1 MDSIWRAID
10 TAFKFCKVSTFFQV
24 DVVEITEETCDIDV
38 IEVDIGL
45 DPNVSH
51 QMENTDNNLV
61 SHGSHVQVLD
71 EESGM
76 NENSE
81 VETRLTDANAASR
94 ATESSEADG
103 ALNARKEC
111 LAGDEGSCLISEGV
125 ENVDTVRIPRKK
137 SKWLADWLIEAAE
150 WEGCSLSRDTGLC
163 ASQSSQRRASEENL
177 PFRFSSIN
185 RRVNTAPTTGAFSPS
200 QVQQERQ

>member
-10 TAFKFCKVSTFFQV
+10 AAFKFCKVARFCQV

-61 SHGSHVQVLD
+61 SHGSYVHVLD
-71 EESGM
+71 EESVM
-76 NENSE
+76 NETSE
-81 VETRLTDANAASR
+81 VETRLMDANGASR
-94 ATESSEADG
+94 ATESSDADG
-103 ALNARKEC
+103 ALNARKEF
-111 LAGDEGSCLISEGV
+111 LAGEEGSCLVSESV
-125 ENVDTVRIPRKK
+125 ENVETVRIPRKK

-150 WEGCSLSRDTGLC
+150 WEGRSLSRDTGLC
-163 ASQSSQRRASEENL
+163 ASRSSQRGASEENL
-177 PFRFSSIN
+177 PFRFSSRN
-185 RRVNTAPTTGAFSPS
+185 RRVNTAPTTGAVSANK
-200 QVQQERQ
+200 VQQERQ

>member
-10 TAFKFCKVSTFFQV
+10 TAFRFCKLVTVSQV
-24 DVVEITEETCDIDV
+24 DVVEIPEEPCDIDV

-51 QMENTDNNLV
+51 EMEDTDNDV
-61 SHGSHVQVLD
+61 ASHWNDVPVVD
-71 EESGM
+71 EDPGM
-76 NENSE
+76 DENFE
-81 VETRLTDANAASR
+81 VKTRTMDADGESR

-103 ALNARKEC
+103 VLIARDEF
-111 LAGDEGSCLISEGV
+111 LAGGEGSCLGTESV
-125 ENVDTVRIPRKK
+125 ENVETVRIPRKK

-150 WEGCSLSRDTGLC
+150 WEGCSLSRDTSLC
-163 ASQSSQRRASEENL
+163 ASRSFQRRASEENL
-177 PFRFSSIN
+177 PVRFSCIN
-185 RRVNTAPTTGAFSPS
+185 RRVNTAPTTGAFSRS